1 MNIIATN
8 VDTGI
13 VGSIVHRTNGF
24 LYRCKNDRDYTMIF
38 MEGAVEALT
47 GHLALS
53 FLGRRPTSYAGLT
66 DPDDRQRVFD
76 VVDAGLEAK
85 SNWSVDYRLVRA
97 DGSVQWVHEVGGG
110 VFDADGTLLFLEGI
124 VIDHAARK
132 QTEIAAASL
141 HRTIAEKCRALL
153 LDTDPIL
160 DILSMLRMLAIN
172 ARIEAARAGTAGAG
186 FAVVAAE
193 IGRLADETGARAA
206 RIAETTNGLQGLLRG
221 Q

>member
-1 MNIIATN
+1 MSGDAE
-8 VDTGI
+8 
-13 VGSIVHRTNGF
+13 
-24 LYRCKNDRDYTMIF
+24 YRCKNDRDYTMTF

-47 GHLALS
+47 GLPAPS
-53 FLGRRPTSYAGLT
+53 FLGHPPTSYAGLT
-66 DPDDRQRVFD
+66 DPEDRQRVFD
-76 VVDAGLEAK
+76 VVDAALEAK

-110 VFDADGTLLFLEGI
+110 VFDADGTLLCLEGI

-132 QTEIAAASL
+132 QMEIAAASL
-141 HRTIAEKCRALL
+141 HWTIAEKCRALL
-153 LDTDPIL
+153 LDTGPIL